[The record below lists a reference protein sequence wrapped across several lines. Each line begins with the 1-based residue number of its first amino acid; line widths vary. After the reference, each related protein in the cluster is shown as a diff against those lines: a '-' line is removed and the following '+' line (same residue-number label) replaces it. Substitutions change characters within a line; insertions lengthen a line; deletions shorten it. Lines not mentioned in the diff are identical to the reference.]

1 MEAANASA
9 ISRSSL
15 GEGKHTSTA
24 HLRSDLITYS
34 GAAWEIYIAMH
45 IPDTEAARATARS
58 RSSWD
63 SFAFTSTH
71 QERSQNKGEHGGGV
85 DIATDKPATEAANA
99 KVKSLSSRVRVRVVE
114 GPKKLGGT
122 QIVWGDPNSWGEGDP
137 HSWGQHR

>member
-1 MEAANASA
+1 MKAKTLPSADSDRATARSWSSWQNGTSERYQTSVQTHEERRTKNPPEMEAANASA

-71 QERSQNKGEHGGGV
+71 QERSQNKGEHGGG
-85 DIATDKPATEAANA
+85 
-99 KVKSLSSRVRVRVVE
+99 
-114 GPKKLGGT
+114 GGR
-122 QIVWGDPNSWGEGDP
+122 
-137 HSWGQHR
+137 HRNG

>member
-1 MEAANASA
+1 
-9 ISRSSL
+9 
-15 GEGKHTSTA
+15 
-24 HLRSDLITYS
+24 
-34 GAAWEIYIAMH
+34 MH
-45 IPDTEAARATARS
+45 IPDTEVARATARS

-71 QERSQNKGEHGGGV
+71 QERSQNKGEHGGGGV

-122 QIVWGDPNSWGEGDP
+122 QIVWGDPNSWGGGTQIVGVNIGSWGSPDSSGGGGQVVGGDP
-137 HSWGQHR
+137 GSWGGPR